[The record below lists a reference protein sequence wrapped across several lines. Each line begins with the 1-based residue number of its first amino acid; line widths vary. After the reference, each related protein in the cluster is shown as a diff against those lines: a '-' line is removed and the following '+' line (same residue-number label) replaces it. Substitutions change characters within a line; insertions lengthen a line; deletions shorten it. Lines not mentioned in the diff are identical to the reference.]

1 MAVVCFSPR
10 MDTKT
15 FKIHCGFKSLGVD
28 AGGIMLTVLKMSFRP
43 VISVGS
49 VEVKKIPA
57 RDVLQFGRRAFGIS
71 GQIEKPIR
79 WLC

>member
-1 MAVVCFSPR
+1 
-10 MDTKT
+10 
-15 FKIHCGFKSLGVD
+15 
-28 AGGIMLTVLKMSFRP
+28 MLTVLKTSFRP

-49 VEVKKIPA
+49 VEVEKILA

-71 GQIEKPIR
+71 GQVEKLIR